1 MGRWLRTVVVL
12 SAACA
17 IWPTAPSAEC
27 VSFGPYPNWAAGD
40 GFVFDGT
47 VVYLKQT
54 GEIQVAQM
62 RVHRV
67 FKGHLPPHIEVYH
80 RPNIEM
86 APIRT
91 GQRYVMPITR
101 MNPSLT
107 GGIPRRP
114 FLERT
119 DDPSLVWATAG
130 CGGELRHILKQRGQL
145 DGFGPGWPPTR

>member
-1 MGRWLRTVVVL
+1 MAANRGGAERGVRDLADGSVRRMRQLRPVPELGSRRRVRLRW
-12 SAACA
+12 
-17 IWPTAPSAEC
+17 
-27 VSFGPYPNWAAGD
+27 
-40 GFVFDGT
+40 T